1 MQEAADAMLARYGKD
16 TDDAMVLTIR
26 YLGQPS

>member
-1 MQEAADAMLARYGKD
+1 MLARYGKD